1 MGRGGKTCD
10 LVRAGFKS
18 SPRSCPLHFSICE
31 MGLMT
36 PAFSAGCE
44 DGMRLCALTAFLEG
58 KGGTSGEPQ
67 MWLKKDYPYL
77 LVERG

>member
-36 PAFSAGCE
+36 PVFSAGCE
-44 DGMRLCALTAFLEG
+44 EGMRLCGAVL
-58 KGGTSGEPQ
+58 GTVVCSCWRVGLRAATGP
-67 MWLKKDYPYL
+67 
-77 LVERG
+77 